1 MEKAK
6 RKKVIRLVA
15 LGLVIAFFGSVLVQF
30 GCNMLFVNPFAAETT
45 KGGDG
50 KLTAMLYESEF
61 LEDSYFE
68 DVALISENLEGAIER
83 IDIREDCADFTAC
96 GLIRFYIENKHRLAD
111 ENKAEIKRCLTGF
124 KYWMDQYDGRKDSMC
139 HWSENHQILFATTEY
154 LAGCEWPD
162 ATFADG
168 KSGEEHIAMAKERIN
183 AWMSQRYYYGFNEYY
198 SNNYYPEDIAP
209 MANFIQFAREAD
221 ADMVERMKIVMDVIW
236 IDIATQS
243 YKYVDKDG
251 VTQYAFMSA
260 SGRMY
265 MDNKS
270 SDDTGNRLR
279 PYINLVLGNG
289 DDYKTN
295 SNRFFVCFRRMYE
308 ARVDGEPIYQLPEV
322 IVEIFNDES
331 EDRVV
336 KSSNGITISELVA
349 DGFVGKDVGQIMM
362 QMGME
367 AFSNKEVIDN
377 SIDYLNKNKLFSNE
391 FVNDFKIVNLW
402 PLTLTNTLGVIS
414 GIINPS
420 TNGKAIQRANV
431 YTYQTPYYSMSTS
444 QEHFAGDYA
453 DQHQI
458 NISTLGSDLS
468 VYTAQPMRN
477 STRGQYWVGYGRL
490 PYSVQDENVNI
501 SIYTIP
507 EKTGMLEP
515 HIVQYTHAYFPV
527 GLFDEVNT
535 DHLSDGYIFGRKGDT
550 YIMLHAISDMNGT
563 LAFKND
569 MPGVT
574 EQELANDRSKIKDNV
589 REMIE
594 ASGDFRYDLIFEG
607 GSSHAWVTEL
617 GCVRDNGT
625 FADFVAQMLSN
636 KCEYRDMTVVYKSGE
651 KAFDVKYSVHF
662 KINGVQIDTNYARY
676 ENAYAVGGAVERKS
690 EVISFDWQGYSLT
703 LDFEKGIR
711 EYGKSVSD

>member
-1 MEKAK
+1 MKTIKIA
-6 RKKVIRLVA
+6 A
-15 LGLVIAFFGSVLVQF
+15 LILIVAFFGSVILQF
-30 GCNMLFVNPFAAETT
+30 GYNMLFVQPFAAEATI
-45 KGGDG
+45 GDG
-50 KLTAMLYESEF
+50 KFTEMLYQSEF

-68 DVALISENLEGAIER
+68 DVALISSNLEGAIER

-96 GLIRFYIENKHRLAD
+96 GLIRFYIENEHRLAE
-111 ENKAEIKRCLTGF
+111 ENKAEIKECLTGF
-124 KYWMDQYDGRKDSMC
+124 KYWMDQYDGRVDSMC

-154 LAGCEWPD
+154 LAGCQWPD
-162 ATFADG
+162 AIFADG
-168 KSGEEHIAMAKERIN
+168 KNGEEHVAMAKERIE

-209 MANFIQFAREAD
+209 MANFIQFAKSED
-221 ADMVERMKIVMDVIW
+221 SDMVDRMKIVMDIIW

-243 YKYVDKDG
+243 YKYVDDSG
-251 VTQYAFMSA
+251 TTQYAFMSA

-295 SNRFFVCFRRMYE
+295 NNRFFVCFRRMYE
-308 ARVDGEPIYQLPEV
+308 ATVDGEPIYQLPEV
-322 IVEIFNDES
+322 IKEIFNDAS
-331 EDRVV
+331 EKQVV
-336 KSSNGITISELVA
+336 KSSNGITIAELVT
-349 DGFVGKDVGQIMM
+349 DGFIGQSVGQIMM

-377 SIDYLNKNKLFSNE
+377 SIDYLNNNKLFSNE
-391 FVNDFKIVNLW
+391 FLNDFKLVNLW
-402 PLTLTNTLGVIS
+402 PLTLTDSLGFAS
-414 GIINPS
+414 GILNPS

-458 NISTLGSDLS
+458 NISTLASNLS

-515 HIVQYTHAYFPV
+515 HIVQYTHAYFPI
-527 GLFDEVNT
+527 GLFDEVIT
-535 DHLSDGYIFGRKGDT
+535 DYLDDGYIFGRKGDS
-550 YIMLHAISDMNGT
+550 YIMLHAISDGEGR
-563 LAFKND
+563 LVFKND

-574 EQELANDRSKIKDNV
+574 ADEMTNDRSKIKDNV

-594 ASGDFRYDLIFEG
+594 ASGDLRYDLIFEG
-607 GSSHAWVTEL
+607 GTSHAWITEL
-617 GCVRDNGT
+617 GSVSENGS
-625 FADFVAQMLSN
+625 FEEFVAEMLSN
-636 KCEYRDMTVVYKSGE
+636 KFEYNDMTVIYESREKSFNVKYNVHFMINGE
-651 KAFDVKYSVHF
+651 K
-662 KINGVQIDTNYARY
+662 IDTNYARY
-676 ENAYAVGGAVERKS
+676 ENDYVNGSVERKA
-690 EVISFDWQGYSLT
+690 EIIELSFNGKTLT
-703 LDFEKGIR
+703 LNYKEGTR
-711 EYGKSVSD
+711 VH

>member
-1 MEKAK
+1 MKTIKIA
-6 RKKVIRLVA
+6 A
-15 LGLVIAFFGSVLVQF
+15 LILIVAFFGSVILQF
-30 GCNMLFVNPFAAETT
+30 GYNMLFVQPFAAEATI
-45 KGGDG
+45 GDG
-50 KLTAMLYESEF
+50 KFTEMLYQSEF

-68 DVALISENLEGAIER
+68 DVALISSNLEGAIER

-96 GLIRFYIENKHRLAD
+96 GLIRFYIENEHRLAD
-111 ENKAEIKRCLTGF
+111 ENKAEIKECLTGF
-124 KYWMDQYDGRKDSMC
+124 KYWMDQYDGRVDSMC

-154 LAGCEWPD
+154 LAGCQWPD
-162 ATFADG
+162 AIFADG
-168 KSGEEHIAMAKERIN
+168 KNGEEHVAMAKERIE

-209 MANFIQFAREAD
+209 MANFIQFAKSED
-221 ADMVERMKIVMDVIW
+221 SDMVDRMKIVMDIIW

-243 YKYVDKDG
+243 YKYVDDSG
-251 VTQYAFMSA
+251 TTQYAFMSA

-295 SNRFFVCFRRMYE
+295 NNRFFVCFRRMYE
-308 ARVDGEPIYQLPEV
+308 ATVDGEPIYQLPEV
-322 IVEIFNDES
+322 IKEIFNDAS
-331 EDRVV
+331 EKQVV
-336 KSSNGITISELVA
+336 KSSNGITIAELVT
-349 DGFVGKDVGQIMM
+349 DGFIGQSVGQIMM

-377 SIDYLNKNKLFSNE
+377 SIDYLNNNKLFSNE
-391 FVNDFKIVNLW
+391 FLNDFKLVNLW
-402 PLTLTNTLGVIS
+402 PLTLTDSLGFAS
-414 GIINPS
+414 GILNPS

-458 NISTLGSDLS
+458 NISTLASNLS

-527 GLFDEVNT
+527 GLFDEVIT
-535 DHLSDGYIFGRKGDT
+535 DYLDDGYIFGRKGDS
-550 YIMLHAISDMNGT
+550 YIMLHAISDGEGR
-563 LAFKND
+563 LVFKND

-574 EQELANDRSKIKDNV
+574 ADEMTNDRSKIKDNV

-594 ASGDFRYDLIFEG
+594 ASGDLRYDLIFEG
-607 GSSHAWVTEL
+607 GTSHAWITEL
-617 GCVRDNGT
+617 GSISENGS
-625 FADFVAQMLSN
+625 FEGFVAEMLSN
-636 KCEYRDMTVVYKSGE
+636 KFEYNDMTVIYESREKSFNVKYNVHFMINGE
-651 KAFDVKYSVHF
+651 K
-662 KINGVQIDTNYARY
+662 IDTNYARY
-676 ENAYAVGGAVERKS
+676 ENDYVNGSVERKA
-690 EVISFDWQGYSLT
+690 EIIELSFNGKTLT
-703 LDFEKGIR
+703 LNYKEGTR
-711 EYGKSVSD
+711 VH

>member
-1 MEKAK
+1 MKIIKIA
-6 RKKVIRLVA
+6 A
-15 LGLVIAFFGSVLVQF
+15 LILLIAFFGSIIVQF
-30 GCNMLFVNPFAAETT
+30 GYNMLFVQPFAAESTI
-45 KGGDG
+45 GDG
-50 KLTAMLYESEF
+50 KLTEMLYQSEF
-61 LEDSYFE
+61 LEDSYFD
-68 DVALISENLEGAIER
+68 DVALVSSNLEGAIER

-96 GLIRFYIENKHRLAD
+96 GLIRFYIENEHRLAE
-111 ENKAEIKRCLTGF
+111 ENKAEIKNCLTGF

-154 LAGCEWPD
+154 LAGCQWPD
-162 ATFADG
+162 AIFADG
-168 KSGEEHIAMAKERIN
+168 KKGEEHVAMAKERIE

-209 MANFIQFAREAD
+209 MANFIQFARSED
-221 ADMVERMKIVMDVIW
+221 GDMIDRMKIVMDIIW

-243 YKYVDKDG
+243 WKYTDG
-251 VTQYAFMSA
+251 EGNTQYAFISA

-279 PYINLVLGNG
+279 PYINLVLENG
-289 DDYKTN
+289 EDYKTN

-308 ARVDGEPIYQLPEV
+308 AEIDGEPIYQLPEV
-322 IVEIFNDES
+322 IKEVFNDTS
-331 EDRVV
+331 EKQVV

-349 DGFVGKDVGQIMM
+349 DGFIGQSVGQIMM

-377 SIDYLNKNKLFSNE
+377 SIDYLNKNKLFNNE
-391 FVNDFKIVNLW
+391 FLNDFKLVNLW
-402 PLTLTNTLGVIS
+402 PLTLTDSLGFAS
-414 GIINPS
+414 GLLNPS

-458 NISTLGSDLS
+458 NISTLASDLS

-527 GLFDEVNT
+527 GLFDEVVT
-535 DHLSDGYIFGRKGDT
+535 DHLDEGFIFGRKGDS
-550 YIMLHAISDMNGT
+550 YIMLHAISDGEGSLM
-563 LAFKND
+563 FKND

-574 EQELANDRSKIKDNV
+574 DDEMANDRSKIKDNV

-594 ASGDFRYDLIFEG
+594 ASGDLRYDLILEG
-607 GSSHAWVTEL
+607 GRSHAWITEL
-617 GCVRDNGT
+617 GSVADNGS
-625 FADFVAQMLSN
+625 FDAFVEEMLSN
-636 KCEYRDMTVVYKSGE
+636 KCEYKDMTVSYESGE
-651 KAFDVKYSVHF
+651 KSFNVKYNVHF
-662 KINGVQIDTNYARY
+662 MINGEKADTDYARY
-676 ENAYAVGGAVERKS
+676 ENDYVDGSVERKA
-690 EVISFDWQGYSLT
+690 EIIEFSFNGKTLT
-703 LDFEKGIR
+703 LNYKEGTR
-711 EYGKSVSD
+711 ED

>member
-1 MEKAK
+1 MKIAK
-6 RKKVIRLVA
+6 ISA
-15 LGLVIAFFGSVLVQF
+15 LILLIAFFGSIIVQF
-30 GCNMLFVNPFAAETT
+30 GYNMLFVQPFAAESTI
-45 KGGDG
+45 GDG
-50 KLTAMLYESEF
+50 KLTEMLYQSEF

-96 GLIRFYIENKHRLAD
+96 GLIRFYIENKHRLAE
-111 ENKAEIKRCLTGF
+111 ENKAEIKECLTGF

-162 ATFADG
+162 AIFADG
-168 KSGEEHIAMAKERIN
+168 KNGEEHVDMAKERIE

-209 MANFIQFAREAD
+209 MANFIQFARSED
-221 ADMVERMKIVMDVIW
+221 SDMVDRMKIVMDIIW

-243 YKYVDKDG
+243 YRYVDDNG
-251 VTQYAFMSA
+251 TTQYAFMSA

-295 SNRFFVCFRRMYE
+295 SNRFFVCFRKMYE
-308 ARVDGEPIYQLPEV
+308 ATVDGEPIYQLPEV
-322 IVEIFNDES
+322 IKEIFNDTS
-331 EDRVV
+331 EKQVV
-336 KSSNGITISELVA
+336 KSSNGITIAELVT
-349 DGFVGKDVGQIMM
+349 DGFIGQAVDQIMM

-367 AFSNKEVIDN
+367 AFSNQEVIDN
-377 SIDYLNKNKLFSNE
+377 SIDYLNKNKLFNNE
-391 FVNDFKIVNLW
+391 FLNDFKLVNLW
-402 PLTLTNTLGVIS
+402 PLTLTDSLGFAS
-414 GIINPS
+414 GILNPS

-458 NISTLGSDLS
+458 NISTLGSDIS

-527 GLFDEVNT
+527 GLFDEVIT
-535 DHLSDGYIFGRKGDT
+535 DYLDDGYIFGRKGDS
-550 YIMLHAISDMNGT
+550 YIMLHAMSDGEGSLM
-563 LAFKND
+563 FKND

-574 EQELANDRSKIKDNV
+574 EEEMTTDRSKIKDNV

-594 ASGDFRYDLIFEG
+594 ASGDLRYDLIFEG
-607 GSSHAWVTEL
+607 GTSHAWITEL
-617 GCVRDNGT
+617 GSVADNGS
-625 FADFVAQMLSN
+625 FEAFVEKMLSN
-636 KCEYRDMTVVYKSGE
+636 KCEYNDMTISYESGE
-651 KAFDVKYSVHF
+651 KAFNVKYNVHF
-662 KINGVQIDTNYARY
+662 MINGQKIDTNYARY
-676 ENAYAVGGAVERKS
+676 ENDYVNGSVDRKA
-690 EVISFDWQGYSLT
+690 EIIELSFNGKTLT
-703 LDFEKGIR
+703 LNYKEGTR
-711 EYGKSVSD
+711 VH

>member
-1 MEKAK
+1 MTKQRSK
-6 RKKVIRLVA
+6 RKNKKVKMIVI
-15 LGLVIAFFGSVLVQF
+15 GLLIAFFGSILLQF
-30 GCNMLFVNPFAAETT
+30 AYNMLFVNPFASETT

-50 KLTAMLYESEF
+50 KLTEMLYQSEF

-68 DVALISENLEGAIER
+68 DVALVSANLEGAIER

-96 GLIRFYIENKHRLAD
+96 GLIRFYIENEYRLA
-111 ENKAEIKRCLTGF
+111 ERNKEEIKKCLIGF

-139 HWSENHQILFATTEY
+139 HWSENHQILFAVTEY
-154 LAGCEWPD
+154 LAGCQWQE

-168 KSGEEHIAMAKERIN
+168 KSGAEHIDMAKERIN
-183 AWMSQRYYYGFNEYY
+183 AWMYQRYYYGFNEYY

-209 MANFIQFAREAD
+209 MANFIQFARAED
-221 ADMVERMKIVMDVIW
+221 SDMVDRMKIVMDIIW

-243 YKYVDKDG
+243 YRYEAADG
-251 VTQYAFMSA
+251 STQYAFVSA

-279 PYINLVLGNG
+279 PYINLVLENG
-289 DDYKTN
+289 DDYQTN

-308 ARVDGEPIYQLPEV
+308 AKINGEPVYQIPEV
-322 IVEIFNDES
+322 IKEIFNDSS
-331 EDRVV
+331 EKQIV
-336 KSSNGITISELVA
+336 KSSNGVTIAELEEYGLIGQEVS
-349 DGFVGKDVGQIMM
+349 QIMM

-377 SIDYLNKNKLFSNE
+377 SIKYLNSNKLFNNE
-391 FVNDFKIVNLW
+391 FLNDFKLVNLW
-402 PLTLTNTLGVIS
+402 PLTLTNSLGFAS
-414 GIINPS
+414 GLLNPS

-458 NISTLGSDLS
+458 SIATLGSDLS

-507 EKTGMLEP
+507 EKAGMLEP
-515 HIVQYTHAYFPV
+515 HIVSYTHAYFPV
-527 GLFDEVNT
+527 GLFDEVIT
-535 DHLSDGYIFGRKGDT
+535 DYLDDGYIFGRKGDT
-550 YIMLHAISDMNGT
+550 YIMLHAISDGNGT
-563 LAFKND
+563 LMFKND
-569 MPGVT
+569 MAGVS
-574 EQELANDRSKIKDNV
+574 ESELATDREKIKTSV
-589 REMIE
+589 KELIE
-594 ASGDFRYDLIFEG
+594 ASGDLRYDLIFEG
-607 GSSHAWVTEL
+607 GESHAWITEL
-617 GCVRDNGT
+617 GCAADNGT
-625 FADFVAQMLSN
+625 FAEFVTEMLSN
-636 KCEYRDMTVVYKSGE
+636 KFDYKEMTVRYESGE
-651 KAFDVKYSVHF
+651 KRFDVKYSEHF
-662 KINGVQIDTNYARY
+662 KLNGQVVDTNYARY
-676 ENAYAVGGAVERKS
+676 ENDYVDGKVERQAAII
-690 EVISFDWQGYSLT
+690 E
-703 LDFEKGIR
+703 LDFNGKTLILNYKEGTR
-711 EYGKSVSD
+711 EY

>member
-1 MEKAK
+1 MNTAK
-6 RKKVIRLVA
+6 IVILI
-15 LGLVIAFFGSVLVQF
+15 LIAVFFGSIIIQF
-30 GCNMLFVNPFAAETT
+30 GYNMIFVQPFAAETT

-50 KLTAMLYESEF
+50 KLTEMLYQSEV
-61 LEDSYFE
+61 LDDSYFT
-68 DVALISENLEGAIER
+68 DVALVSSNLEGAIER

-96 GLIRFYIENKHRLAD
+96 GLIRFYIENEHRLAE
-111 ENKAEIKRCLTGF
+111 ENKAQIKACLTGF

-168 KSGEEHIAMAKERIN
+168 KSGEEHVAMAKERIN

-209 MANFIQFAREAD
+209 MANFIQFARAED
-221 ADMVERMKIVMDVIW
+221 SDMVDRMKIIMDIIW

-243 YKYVDKDG
+243 YKYVDGDG
-251 VTQYAFMSA
+251 VTRYAFMSA

-279 PYINLVLGNG
+279 PYIDLVLGNG
-289 DDYKTN
+289 EEYKTE
-295 SNRFFVCFRRMYE
+295 SNRFFVCFKRMYE
-308 ARVDGEPIYQLPEV
+308 ARVDGAPVYEIPEV
-322 IVEIFNDES
+322 IREIFNDES
-331 EDRVV
+331 ENSVV

-349 DGFVGKDVGQIMM
+349 DGFVGDEVGQIMM

-377 SIDYLNKNKLFSNE
+377 SIDYLNDNKLFSNE
-391 FVNDFKIVNLW
+391 FLNDFKLVNLW
-402 PLTLTNTLGVIS
+402 PLTLTNALGTAS
-414 GIINPS
+414 GILNPA

-490 PYSVQDENVNI
+490 PYSVQDEGVNI

-507 EKTGMLEP
+507 EKKGMMEP

-527 GLFDEVNT
+527 GLFDEVIT
-535 DHLSDGYIFGRKGDT
+535 DYLDEGYIFGRKGDS
-550 YIMLHAISDMNGT
+550 YIMLHAMSDGESR
-563 LAFKND
+563 LAFKDD

-574 EQELANDRSKIKDNV
+574 SEDMASDRSNIKENV

-594 ASGDFRYDLIFEG
+594 ASGDLRYDLILEG
-607 GSSHAWVTEL
+607 GSSHAWITEL
-617 GCVRDNGT
+617 GCVRDHGS
-625 FADFVAQMLSN
+625 FESFVAKMRAN
-636 KCEYRDMTVVYKSGE
+636 ECEYKDMTVSYNSGE
-651 KAFDVKYSVHF
+651 KVFNVKYSEHF
-662 KINGVQIDTNYARY
+662 MINGEKIDTNYARY
-676 ENAYAVGGAVERKS
+676 ESDYVDGKVERRA
-690 EVISFDWQGYSLT
+690 EVIELSFGGKTLT
-703 LDFEKGIR
+703 LNYKEGTR
-711 EYGKSVSD
+711 VY

>member
-1 MEKAK
+1 MRTIKIA
-6 RKKVIRLVA
+6 A
-15 LGLVIAFFGSVLVQF
+15 LALIIVFFGSIILQF
-30 GCNMLFVNPFAAETT
+30 GYNMLFVKPVVAETT

-50 KLTAMLYESEF
+50 KLTEMLYQSEF
-61 LEDSYFE
+61 LDDSYFE
-68 DVALISENLEGAIER
+68 DVELISSNLEGAIER

-96 GLIRFYIENKHRLAD
+96 GMIRFYLENEHRLA
-111 ENKAEIKRCLTGF
+111 EKNKAEIKECLTGF

-168 KSGEEHIAMAKERIN
+168 KSGEEHVDMAKERIE

-209 MANFIQFAREAD
+209 MANFIQFARAED
-221 ADMVERMKIVMDVIW
+221 SDMIDRMKIVMDIIW

-243 YKYVDKDG
+243 YKYVDENG
-251 VTQYAFMSA
+251 ATQYAFMSA

-279 PYINLVLGNG
+279 SYINLVLGNG
-289 DDYKTN
+289 DDYKTD

-308 ARVDGEPIYQLPEV
+308 ARVNGAPIYELPDA
-322 IVEIFNDES
+322 IKEIFNDTS
-331 EDRVV
+331 ENQII
-336 KSSNGITISELVA
+336 KSSNGITLSELVA
-349 DGFVGKDVGQIMM
+349 DGFVGKEVGQIMM

-377 SIDYLNKNKLFSNE
+377 SIDYLNKNKLFNNE
-391 FVNDFKIVNLW
+391 FLNDFKMVNLW
-402 PLTLTNTLGVIS
+402 PLTLTNSLGSIS

-477 STRGQYWVGYGRL
+477 NTRGQYWVGYGRL

-507 EKTGMLEP
+507 EKAGMLEP

-527 GLFDEVNT
+527 GLFDEVIT
-535 DHLSDGYIFGRKGDT
+535 DYLGDGYIFGRKGDT
-550 YIMLHAISDMNGT
+550 YIMLHAISDGQGT
-563 LAFKND
+563 LMFKND

-574 EQELANDRSKIKDNV
+574 AEELTSDRSKIKDNV

-594 ASGDFRYDLIFEG
+594 ASGDLRYDLIFEG
-607 GSSHAWVTEL
+607 GTSHAWITEL
-617 GCVRDNGT
+617 GCIRDNGS
-625 FADFVAQMLSN
+625 FEAFVEKMLSN
-636 KCEYRDMTVVYKSGE
+636 NCKYEDMTVSYETADKLFS
-651 KAFDVKYSVHF
+651 VKYDVHF
-662 KINGVQIDTNYARY
+662 MINGEEIDTNYARY
-676 ENAYAVGGAVERKS
+676 ENAYVANGVVDRKS
-690 EVISFDWQGYSLT
+690 EVISIDWQGYWLT

-711 EYGKSVSD
+711 EYGKTLAD